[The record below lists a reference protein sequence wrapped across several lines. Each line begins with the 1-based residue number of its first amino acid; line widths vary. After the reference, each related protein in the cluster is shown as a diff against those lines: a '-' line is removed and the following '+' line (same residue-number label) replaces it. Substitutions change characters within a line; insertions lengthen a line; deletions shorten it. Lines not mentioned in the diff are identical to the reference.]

1 MRKYI
6 YISILCLSAGLTSCN
21 DWLTE
26 EGPMVTKSE
35 DFFTNEETAVQ
46 SVNAAYVPLM
56 WEYNNTYYP
65 EWFIGDVVSDD
76 ALKGGQN
83 LSDMADVYD
92 LENFKTISN
101 NGLLLDYY
109 RAQYQGV
116 ARCNLAIEEIPRMEV
131 DEKFTEKLRDRLVG
145 EAKFLRAM
153 YYFRLVRM
161 FGGVPKVDYVIYS
174 SEKWKQPR
182 ATKEEIYDLIT
193 KDLLAAE
200 PVLWKKSEYEDTDLG
215 RATKG
220 AAQAMLLKV
229 YLYMH
234 NYTEAKKW
242 GEFIKLQAEA
252 GEYRLCEQ
260 YADNF
265 TLEGENGPESVFEIQ
280 YMDEPTSDFGEGNG
294 FTRGTFT
301 TILTRSRSTA
311 FGTSGW
317 GFNKPTQNLYNEFE
331 NGDPRREISILNPT
345 DAQITTPTEEI
356 YLGSRY
362 VSRKYTL
369 MDENNR
375 YASLSH
381 TTRSPI
387 NNKVIRYAD
396 VLLMYAEACCETND
410 LPSAKSALN
419 VVRQRAR
426 GNTPN
431 ILPDFPYGS
440 YNDNNKEDLI
450 KAIRHERRV
459 ELAMEGHRWFD
470 LCRWGIAKSTMDA
483 YKAGESAEAKAEMG
497 DFIEGKHELFPIPQ
511 EEVNLG
517 GLTQNSGY

>member
-200 PVLWKKSEYEDTDLG
+200 PVLWKKSEYEDADLG
-215 RATKG
+215 RATK
-220 AAQAMLLKV
+220 
-229 YLYMH
+229 
-234 NYTEAKKW
+234 
-242 GEFIKLQAEA
+242 
-252 GEYRLCEQ
+252 
-260 YADNF
+260 
-265 TLEGENGPESVFEIQ
+265 
-280 YMDEPTSDFGEGNG
+280 
-294 FTRGTFT
+294 
-301 TILTRSRSTA
+301 RSRT
-311 FGTSGW
+311 G
-317 GFNKPTQNLYNEFE
+317 
-331 NGDPRREISILNPT
+331 
-345 DAQITTPTEEI
+345 
-356 YLGSRY
+356 
-362 VSRKYTL
+362 
-369 MDENNR
+369 
-375 YASLSH
+375 YAVESLSIH
-381 TTRSPI
+381 
-387 NNKVIRYAD
+387 A
-396 VLLMYAEACCETND
+396 
-410 LPSAKSALN
+410 
-419 VVRQRAR
+419 
-426 GNTPN
+426 
-431 ILPDFPYGS
+431 
-440 YNDNNKEDLI
+440 
-450 KAIRHERRV
+450 
-459 ELAMEGHRWFD
+459 
-470 LCRWGIAKSTMDA
+470 
-483 YKAGESAEAKAEMG
+483 
-497 DFIEGKHELFPIPQ
+497 
-511 EEVNLG
+511 
-517 GLTQNSGY
+517 

>member
-200 PVLWKKSEYEDTDLG
+200 PVLWKKSEYEDADLG

-331 NGDPRREISILNPT
+331 M
-345 DAQITTPTEEI
+345 
-356 YLGSRY
+356 
-362 VSRKYTL
+362 V
-369 MDENNR
+369 
-375 YASLSH
+375 
-381 TTRSPI
+381 TRA
-387 NNKVIRYAD
+387 VRF
-396 VLLMYAEACCETND
+396 
-410 LPSAKSALN
+410 PS
-419 VVRQRAR
+419 
-426 GNTPN
+426 
-431 ILPDFPYGS
+431 
-440 YNDNNKEDLI
+440 
-450 KAIRHERRV
+450 
-459 ELAMEGHRWFD
+459 
-470 LCRWGIAKSTMDA
+470 
-483 YKAGESAEAKAEMG
+483 
-497 DFIEGKHELFPIPQ
+497 
-511 EEVNLG
+511 
-517 GLTQNSGY
+517 